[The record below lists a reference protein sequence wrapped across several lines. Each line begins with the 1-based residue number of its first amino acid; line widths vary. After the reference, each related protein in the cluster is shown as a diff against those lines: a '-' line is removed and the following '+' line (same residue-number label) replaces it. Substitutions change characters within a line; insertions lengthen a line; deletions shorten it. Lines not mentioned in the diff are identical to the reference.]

1 MLYNQSNKKVS
12 STLTDPPYNTNS
24 NYNAGSKPGSPYPP
38 IGSFWMVTESG
49 EYMITQTGGDRMIT
63 E

>member
-1 MLYNQSNKKVS
+1 MQYNQSNKKIS

-24 NYNAGSKPGSPYPP
+24 PYYVGSIPDSPYPP
-38 IGSFWMVTESG
+38 IGSFWMITESG
-49 EYMITQTGGDRMIT
+49 EYMITELTSDRMIT